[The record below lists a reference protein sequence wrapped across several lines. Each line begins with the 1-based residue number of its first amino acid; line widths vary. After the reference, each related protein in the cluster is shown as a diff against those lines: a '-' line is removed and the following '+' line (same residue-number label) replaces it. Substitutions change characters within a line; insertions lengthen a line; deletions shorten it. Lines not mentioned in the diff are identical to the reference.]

1 MRDSGYFDAYQ
12 GPTLATA
19 AERGSLLGKVF
30 GLLAF
35 SMAFTAVGSVV
46 GIRFGAGLA
55 LPATIGMMV
64 ISFALGFA
72 REVRVLNLVLMYT
85 MTFLAGIALGG
96 IVTAYIAAGA
106 GAIVLQAA
114 AMTAV
119 ITVGLS
125 VYGLTT
131 KRDFSGMGSKLFF
144 AMLALV
150 AASVVGIFV
159 QATILQLGIG
169 LAGSVIF
176 SLYILWE
183 IQQTRHVENT
193 LPNAIMIAVGLYIS
207 IFNLFLSLLR
217 VLGIFGGVGSS
228 DD

>member
-1 MRDSGYFDAYQ
+1 MRDGSYFDAYG

-19 AERGSLLGKVF
+19 ARGGLLGKVF

-35 SMAFTAVGSVV
+35 SMAFTAVGAFV
-46 GIRFGAGLA
+46 GLRLGPGLA

-64 ISFALGFA
+64 LSFALSFA

-85 MTFLAGIALGG
+85 LTFLAGIALGG
-96 IVTAYIAAGA
+96 IVMVYVAAGA

-114 AMTAV
+114 AITAV
-119 ITVGLS
+119 ITAGLS

-131 KRDFSGMGSKLFF
+131 GRDFSGLMPKLFF

-159 QATILQLGIG
+159 HATILQLAIG
-169 LAGSVIF
+169 LAGAVIF

-183 IQQTRHVENT
+183 VQQARYAEDT
-193 LPNAIMIAVGLYIS
+193 LPNAIMIAVGLYLS

-217 VLGIFGGVGSS
+217 VLGIFGGVGSR